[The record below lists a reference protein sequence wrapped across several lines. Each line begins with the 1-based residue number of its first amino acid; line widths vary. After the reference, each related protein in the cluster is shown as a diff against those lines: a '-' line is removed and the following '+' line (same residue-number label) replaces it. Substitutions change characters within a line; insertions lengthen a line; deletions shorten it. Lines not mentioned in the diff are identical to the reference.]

1 MLLIGMHRLL
11 KPSSLHTGSEIF
23 LSFWRMN
30 ATCIG
35 RIMYSQMLSTCL
47 QEGGKLPNL
56 GKAVTD
62 NEVSQDM
69 LAELEEQQQ

>member
-1 MLLIGMHRLL
+1 MQPALAIVVFSQILL
-11 KPSSLHTGSEIF
+11 
-23 LSFWRMN
+23 
-30 ATCIG
+30 
-35 RIMYSQMLSTCL
+35 TCL
-47 QEGGKLPNL
+47 QEGGKLPNI